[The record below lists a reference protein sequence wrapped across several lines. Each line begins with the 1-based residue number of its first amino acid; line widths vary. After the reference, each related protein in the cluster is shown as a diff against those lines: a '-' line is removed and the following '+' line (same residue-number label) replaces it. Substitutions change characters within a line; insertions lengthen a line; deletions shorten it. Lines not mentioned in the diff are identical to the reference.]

1 MILEKCF
8 LHDREGGY
16 MDRKKAILAVSFGTS
31 HLDTL
36 EKTIG
41 AIERDMR
48 QHFPECEVY
57 RAFTSQTIVRK
68 LRKENGIAVYS
79 VKEVM
84 EQMASDGIETVLVQP
99 THIIN
104 GIENDRMLEGL
115 LEFTGHFQKIR
126 IGRPLL
132 SGPDDY
138 KKVIHAIMSELK
150 PPEDEAL
157 ILVGHG
163 TDHHANSA
171 YPTLEYTFHLLGYQ
185 QVLIGTIGGFPSL
198 QNVLAKLEVSDYRKV
213 TLMPFLLVA
222 GGHVKNDIAG
232 IGAPWR
238 KSLEETGYQVDVIM
252 KGLGELKGIR
262 NIFLEHI
269 EEIM

>member
-1 MILEKCF
+1 
-8 LHDREGGY
+8 

-48 QHFPECEVY
+48 QRFPEYEVY
-57 RAFTSQTIVRK
+57 RAFTSQIIVRK
-68 LRKENGIAVYS
+68 LQKENGLAVCS
-79 VKEVM
+79 IREAM
-84 EQMASDGIETVLVQP
+84 GQMASNGIETILVQP

-104 GIENDRMLEGL
+104 GIENDHMLEEL
-115 LEFTGHFQKIR
+115 LEFTGRFQKIR

-132 SGPDDY
+132 SGADDY
-138 KKVIHAIMSELK
+138 KKAIHAIMSELK
-150 PPEDEAL
+150 LPEDKAL

-198 QNVLAKLEVSDYRKV
+198 QNVLAKLEISDYRKV
-213 TLMPFLLVA
+213 ILMPFLLVA
-222 GGHVKNDIAG
+222 GSHVKNDIAG
-232 IGAPWR
+232 TGAPWKR
-238 KSLEETGYQVDVIM
+238 SLEEAGYQVDVIM

-269 EEIM
+269 EEIT